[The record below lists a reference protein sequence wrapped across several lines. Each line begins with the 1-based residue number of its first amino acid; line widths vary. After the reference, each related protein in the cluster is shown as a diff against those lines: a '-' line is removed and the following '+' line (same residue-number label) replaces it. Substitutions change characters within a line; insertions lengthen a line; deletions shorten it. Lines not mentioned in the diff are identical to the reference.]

1 MNLIIISDI
10 YENLDLID
18 ELVNEIELKKIG
30 KDNIILIAGDLGSFS
45 TKREQ
50 TYIENLKKFIKKL
63 LEVSSHVLF
72 VTGECDKKNL
82 DLQMSSVV
90 NLHNNYFTIN
100 TDKGKIGFLGYGGA
114 PIHSIKQKQR
124 RYFSNLWDEKLV
136 NDDITKSLKLNYEKL
151 RLNNPDKIILLTHT
165 PPYNYMDHSKEI
177 SFAESLI
184 DVDDTKPKSVENTN
198 TKKAKTNTPKHLG
211 SKSIL
216 NFIKNHKIDFVFCGH
231 IHKEGGKIEH
241 INNSVLFNVSHFD
254 ILPYKLTG
262 RKYLILKDI
271 DNLKFE
277 FHSLTTPYINFEE
290 YIASYL

>member
-30 KDNIILIAGDLGSFS
+30 KDNIVLIAGDLGSFS

-50 TYIENLKKFIKKL
+50 TYTENLKKFIRKL
-63 LEVSSHVLF
+63 LDVSSHVLF
-72 VTGECDKKNL
+72 VPGECDKKTL
-82 DLQMSSVV
+82 DLQMSSVI
-90 NLHNNYFTIN
+90 NLHNNYFTLN
-100 TDKGKIGFLGYGGA
+100 TDKGKLGFLGYGGA

-124 RYFSNLWDEKLV
+124 RFFSNLWDEKLI
-136 NDDITKSLKLNYEKL
+136 NDDITKTLKLNYEKL
-151 RLNNPDKIILLTHT
+151 RLNNPDKIILITHT
-165 PPYNYMDHSKEI
+165 PPYNLMDHSKEI
-177 SFAESLI
+177 SFDESLM
-184 DVDDTKPKSVENTN
+184 DTDDTELKSTENSN
-198 TKKAKTNTPKHLG
+198 TKKTKTNTPKHLG
-211 SKSIL
+211 SKAVL

-231 IHKEGGKIEH
+231 IHKEGGKIEK

-271 DNLKFE
+271 DNMKYE
-277 FHSLTTPYINFEE
+277 FHSLTTPYLNFEE